1 MSTSNQEINNST
13 MRKDPYQILKV
24 HPSAKLEEIKKAY
37 RKLVKIHHPDK
48 GGDSAIMLEVN
59 SAWETLKKTHKDL
72 HLNKVNDS
80 KVYKQ
85 NEYKRET
92 NNYSKPEDIKKWFQS
107 IYLPID
113 KLLGQIINP
122 LGSKIR
128 ELSADPYDQLL
139 MDSFCLYLEES
150 KNKITKIKKIYTS
163 LVSPSIIR
171 DFSLDLYHCLSH
183 VEDALNELE
192 LYTMGYVDNYLHDG
206 KAMIA
211 IAKKKR
217 KFLQS
222 NKKEWLIL

>member
-1 MSTSNQEINNST
+1 

-48 GGDSAIMLEVN
+48 GGDSSIMLEVN
-59 SAWETLKKTHKDL
+59 SAWETLKKKHKDVNS
-72 HLNKVNDS
+72 NKVNHS
-80 KVYKQ
+80 NVYNH
-85 NEYKRET
+85 NEYKSET
-92 NNYSKPEDIKKWFQS
+92 KNYSKSEDIKKWFQN

-128 ELSADPYDQLL
+128 DLSADPYDQIL
-139 MDSFCLYLEES
+139 MDSFCLYLEKS
-150 KNKITKIKKIYTS
+150 KNKITKIKTIYTS
-163 LVSPSIIR
+163 AASPSIIR

-183 VEDALNELE
+183 VEDGINELE
-192 LYTMGYVDNYLHDG
+192 RFTMGYVDNYLHDG

-222 NKKEWLIL
+222 NKKDWLIS

>member
-1 MSTSNQEINNST
+1 MI
-13 MRKDPYQILKV
+13 KDPYQILKV

-48 GGDSAIMLEVN
+48 GGDSAVMLEIN
-59 SAWETLKKTHKDL
+59 SAWEILKKKHKDL
-72 HLNKVNDS
+72 NFNKANNS
-80 KVYKQ
+80 KVYNQ
-85 NEYKRET
+85 NEYKRES
-92 NNYSKPEDIKKWFQS
+92 NNYSNPEDIKKWFQN

-113 KLLGQIINP
+113 KLLGQIMNP
-122 LGSKIR
+122 LISKIR
-128 ELSADPYDQLL
+128 DLSADPYDQIL

-150 KNKITKIKKIYTS
+150 KKKITKIKKIYTS
-163 LVSPSIIR
+163 FASPSIIR

-183 VEDALNELE
+183 VEDGINELE
-192 LYTMGYVDNYLHDG
+192 RYTLGYVDNYLHDG

-211 IAKKKR
+211 IAKKER

>member
-1 MSTSNQEINNST
+1 MS
-13 MRKDPYQILKV
+13 KDPYQILKV

-48 GGDSAIMLEVN
+48 GGDSAVMLEVN
-59 SAWETLKKTHKDL
+59 SAWEILKKKHKDL
-72 HLNKVNDS
+72 NLNQVKSS
-80 KVYKQ
+80 KLYNQ

-92 NNYSKPEDIKKWFQS
+92 NNHSKPEDLKKWFQNVY
-107 IYLPID
+107 IPID

-128 ELSADPYDQLL
+128 DLSADPYDEIL
-139 MDSFCLYLEES
+139 MDSFCLYLEQS
-150 KNKITKIKKIYTS
+150 KNKITKIKEIYTS
-163 LVSPSIIR
+163 FACPSIIR

-183 VEDALNELE
+183 VEDGINELE
-192 LYTMGYVDNYLHDG
+192 RYTMGYVDNYLHDG

>member
-1 MSTSNQEINNST
+1 MI
-13 MRKDPYQILKV
+13 KDPYQILKV

-48 GGDSAIMLEVN
+48 GGDSAVMLEIN
-59 SAWETLKKTHKDL
+59 SAWEILKKNHKDL
-72 HLNKVNDS
+72 NLNKVNNS
-80 KVYKQ
+80 KVYNQ
-85 NEYKRET
+85 NEYKRES
-92 NNYSKPEDIKKWFQS
+92 NNYSNSEDIKKWFQN

-113 KLLGQIINP
+113 KLLGQIMNP
-122 LGSKIR
+122 LISKIR
-128 ELSADPYDQLL
+128 DLSADPYDQIL

-150 KNKITKIKKIYTS
+150 KKKITKIKKIYTS
-163 LVSPSIIR
+163 FASPSIIR

-183 VEDALNELE
+183 VEDGINELDR
-192 LYTMGYVDNYLHDG
+192 YTMGYVDNYLHDG

-211 IAKKKR
+211 IAKKER

>member
-1 MSTSNQEINNST
+1 MS
-13 MRKDPYQILKV
+13 KDPYQILKI
-24 HPSAKLEEIKKAY
+24 HPNAKLEEIKTAY

-59 SAWETLKKTHKDL
+59 SAWEILKKKHKDL
-72 HLNKVNDS
+72 NLNKVNNS
-80 KVYKQ
+80 KVYSQ
-85 NEYKRET
+85 NKYKKET
-92 NNYSKPEDIKKWFQS
+92 NNYSKSEDLKKWFQN

-128 ELSADPYDQLL
+128 DLSADPYDQIL

-163 LVSPSIIR
+163 FGSPSIIR

-183 VEDALNELE
+183 VEDGINELE
-192 LYTMGYVDNYLHDG
+192 RYTMGYVDNYLHDG

-211 IAKKKR
+211 IAKRKR

-222 NKKEWLIL
+222 NKKEWIIL

>member
-1 MSTSNQEINNST
+1 MS
-13 MRKDPYQILKV
+13 KDPYQILKV

-48 GGDSAIMLEVN
+48 GGDSAVMLEIN
-59 SAWETLKKTHKDL
+59 SAWEILKKKHKDL
-72 HLNKVNDS
+72 NLNKVNNS
-80 KVYKQ
+80 KLDNQ
-85 NEYKRET
+85 NEYKREA
-92 NNYSKPEDIKKWFQS
+92 NNYSKPEDLKKWFQH

-128 ELSADPYDQLL
+128 DLSADPYDQIL
-139 MDSFCLYLEES
+139 MDSFCLYLDES
-150 KNKITKIKKIYTS
+150 KNKITKVKKIYTS
-163 LVSPSIIR
+163 LASPSIIR

-183 VEDALNELE
+183 VEDGINELE
-192 LYTMGYVDNYLHDG
+192 RYTMGYVDNYLHDG
-206 KAMIA
+206 KAMISV
-211 IAKKKR
+211 AKKKR

>member
-1 MSTSNQEINNST
+1 

-48 GGDSAIMLEVN
+48 GGDSAVMLEVN
-59 SAWETLKKTHKDL
+59 SAWETLKKKHKDL
-72 HLNKVNDS
+72 NLKRVNNS

-92 NNYSKPEDIKKWFQS
+92 NNHSKPEDLKKWFQNVY
-107 IYLPID
+107 IPID

-128 ELSADPYDQLL
+128 DLSADPYDQIL

-163 LVSPSIIR
+163 FRSPSIIR

-183 VEDALNELE
+183 VEDGINELE
-192 LYTMGYVDNYLHDG
+192 RYTMGYVDNYLHDG

-222 NKKEWLIL
+222 NKKEWFIL

>member
-1 MSTSNQEINNST
+1 

-48 GGDSAIMLEVN
+48 GGDSAVMLEVN
-59 SAWETLKKTHKDL
+59 SAWETLKKKHKDL
-72 HLNKVNDS
+72 NLNKVNNS

-92 NNYSKPEDIKKWFQS
+92 KNYSKSEDIKKWFQS

-128 ELSADPYDQLL
+128 DLSADPYDQIL

-163 LVSPSIIR
+163 FGSPSIIR

-183 VEDALNELE
+183 VEDGINELE
-192 LYTMGYVDNYLHDG
+192 RYTMGYVDNYLHDG

-211 IAKKKR
+211 IAKRKR

-222 NKKEWLIL
+222 NKKEWIIL

>member
-1 MSTSNQEINNST
+1 

-48 GGDSAIMLEVN
+48 GGDSAVMLEVN
-59 SAWETLKKTHKDL
+59 SAWETLKKKHKDL
-72 HLNKVNDS
+72 NLNKVNNS

-92 NNYSKPEDIKKWFQS
+92 KNDSKSEDIKKWFQS

-128 ELSADPYDQLL
+128 DLSADPYDQIL

-163 LVSPSIIR
+163 FRSPSIIR

-183 VEDALNELE
+183 VEDGINELE
-192 LYTMGYVDNYLHDG
+192 RYTLGYVDNYLHDG
-206 KAMIA
+206 KAMIT
-211 IAKKKR
+211 IAKRKR

-222 NKKEWLIL
+222 NKKEWIIL

>member
-1 MSTSNQEINNST
+1 MS
-13 MRKDPYQILKV
+13 KDPYQILKV

-48 GGDSAIMLEVN
+48 GGDSAVMLEVN
-59 SAWETLKKTHKDL
+59 SAWEILKKKHKDL
-72 HLNKVNDS
+72 NLNKVNNS
-80 KVYKQ
+80 KLYNQ
-85 NEYKRET
+85 NKYKRET
-92 NNYSKPEDIKKWFQS
+92 NNHSKPEDLKKWFQNVY
-107 IYLPID
+107 IPID

-128 ELSADPYDQLL
+128 DLSADPYDEIL
-139 MDSFCLYLEES
+139 MDSFCLYLEQS
-150 KNKITKIKKIYTS
+150 RNKITKIKEIYTS
-163 LVSPSIIR
+163 FACPSIIR

-183 VEDALNELE
+183 VEDGINELE
-192 LYTMGYVDNYLHDG
+192 RFTMGYVDNYLHDG

>member
-1 MSTSNQEINNST
+1 MS
-13 MRKDPYQILKV
+13 KDPYQILKV

-48 GGDSAIMLEVN
+48 GGDSAVMLEVN
-59 SAWETLKKTHKDL
+59 SAWETLKKKHKDL
-72 HLNKVNDS
+72 NLNKVNNS

-92 NNYSKPEDIKKWFQS
+92 NNYSKSEDIKKWFQN

-128 ELSADPYDQLL
+128 DLSADPYDEIL
-139 MDSFCLYLEES
+139 MDSFCLYLEQS
-150 KNKITKIKKIYTS
+150 KNKITKIKEIYTS
-163 LVSPSIIR
+163 FACPSIIR

-183 VEDALNELE
+183 VEDGINELE
-192 LYTMGYVDNYLHDG
+192 RYTMGYVDNYLHDG

>member
-1 MSTSNQEINNST
+1 MS
-13 MRKDPYQILKV
+13 KDPYQILKV

-48 GGDSAIMLEVN
+48 GGDSAVMLEVN
-59 SAWETLKKTHKDL
+59 SAWEILKKKHKDL
-72 HLNKVNDS
+72 NLNKVNNS
-80 KVYKQ
+80 KIYNQ

-92 NNYSKPEDIKKWFQS
+92 NNHSKPEDIKKWFQN

-128 ELSADPYDQLL
+128 DLSADPYDEIL
-139 MDSFCLYLEES
+139 MDSFCLYLEQS
-150 KNKITKIKKIYTS
+150 KNKITKIKEIYTS
-163 LVSPSIIR
+163 FACPSIIR

-183 VEDALNELE
+183 VEDGINELE
-192 LYTMGYVDNYLHDG
+192 RFTMGYVDNYLHDG

>member
-1 MSTSNQEINNST
+1 

-48 GGDSAIMLEVN
+48 GGDSAVMLEVN
-59 SAWETLKKTHKDL
+59 SAWETLKKKHKDIN
-72 HLNKVNDS
+72 LNKVNNS

-92 NNYSKPEDIKKWFQS
+92 NNYSKPEDIKKWFQV

-122 LGSKIR
+122 LGSKIKD
-128 ELSADPYDQLL
+128 LSADPYDQIL
-139 MDSFCLYLEES
+139 MDSFCLYLEKS

-163 LVSPSIIR
+163 LMSPSIIS

-183 VEDALNELE
+183 VEDGINELE
-192 LYTMGYVDNYLHDG
+192 RYTMGYVDNYLHDG
-206 KAMIA
+206 KAMIVL
-211 IAKKKR
+211 AKKRR
-217 KFLQS
+217 KLLQS
-222 NKKEWLIL
+222 YKKEWLIL

>member
-1 MSTSNQEINNST
+1 MN
-13 MRKDPYQILKV
+13 KDPYQILKV

-48 GGDSAIMLEVN
+48 GGDSAVMLEVN
-59 SAWETLKKTHKDL
+59 SAWEILKRQHKDL
-72 HLNKVNDS
+72 HLNKINNS

-85 NEYKRET
+85 NEHKRET
-92 NNYSKPEDIKKWFQS
+92 NNYSKSEDIKKWFQN

-122 LGSKIR
+122 LGSKIKD
-128 ELSADPYDQLL
+128 LSADPYDQIL

-150 KNKITKIKKIYTS
+150 KNKIIKIKKIYTS
-163 LVSPSIIR
+163 LASPSIIR

-183 VEDALNELE
+183 VEDGLNELE
-192 LYTMGYVDNYLHDG
+192 RYTMGYVDNYLHDG

>member
-1 MSTSNQEINNST
+1 MS
-13 MRKDPYQILKV
+13 KDPYQILKV

-48 GGDSAIMLEVN
+48 GGDSAVMLEVN
-59 SAWETLKKTHKDL
+59 SAWEILKKKHKDL
-72 HLNKVNDS
+72 NLNKVNNS
-80 KVYKQ
+80 KLNNQ

-92 NNYSKPEDIKKWFQS
+92 NNHSKPEDLKKWFQNVY
-107 IYLPID
+107 IPID

-128 ELSADPYDQLL
+128 DLSADPYDEIL
-139 MDSFCLYLEES
+139 MDSFCLYLEQS
-150 KNKITKIKKIYTS
+150 KNKITKIKEIYTS
-163 LVSPSIIR
+163 FACPSIIR

-183 VEDALNELE
+183 VEDGINELE
-192 LYTMGYVDNYLHDG
+192 RYTMGYVDNYLHDG

-211 IAKKKR
+211 FAKKKR

-222 NKKEWLIL
+222 NKKEWLHL

>member
-1 MSTSNQEINNST
+1 MI
-13 MRKDPYQILKV
+13 KDPYQILKV

-48 GGDSAIMLEVN
+48 GGDSAVMLEIN
-59 SAWETLKKTHKDL
+59 SAWEILKKKHKDL
-72 HLNKVNDS
+72 NFNKVNNS
-80 KVYKQ
+80 KVYNQ
-85 NEYKRET
+85 NEYKRES
-92 NNYSKPEDIKKWFQS
+92 NNYSNSEDIKKWFQN

-113 KLLGQIINP
+113 KLLGQIMNP
-122 LGSKIR
+122 LISKIR
-128 ELSADPYDQLL
+128 DLSADPYDQIL

-150 KNKITKIKKIYTS
+150 KKKITKIKKIYTS
-163 LVSPSIIR
+163 FASPSIIR

-183 VEDALNELE
+183 VEDGMNELE
-192 LYTMGYVDNYLHDG
+192 RYTMGYVDNYLHDG

-211 IAKKKR
+211 IAKKER